1 MRAAIIGFAF
11 VTVLATSV
19 QAQEAPIVVVLF
31 TSQGCSSCPP
41 ADAFLTDL
49 AHQRRDVLPLAFHVI
64 YRDNLGWKDPYSLDA
79 ATARQREYARHFG
92 EDGVYTPQMVVDGT
106 KGFVGFSRAEGL
118 SAIAGAARKQIP
130 VSVTREAGSLLIM
143 VGAGVGKAQVL
154 LVGFDPTH
162 ETPVGRGE
170 NRGHTVAG
178 VQRCPFIGTDWR
190 LEWVGGDVAAEPAR
204 RGWLRRAAS
213 SRGRSHPRGRS
224 ASILTACRFFAE
236 TATGSRECWPGRASR
251 DPRDAFGFCCI
262 SRNEDRDRSGL
273 LHRLAFARGAGDPAS
288 GEHGHG

>member
-49 AHQRRDVLPLAFHVI
+49 AHQRRDVLPLAFHVT
-64 YRDNLGWKDPYSLDA
+64 YWDNLGWKDPYSLDA

-170 NRGHTVAG
+170 NRGHTLLESNVVRSLTPIGAWSGSAVTLRQSPPAG
-178 VQRCPFIGTDWR
+178 DGFAVLLQAEDGRILG
-190 LEWVGGDVAAEPAR
+190 AA
-204 RGWLRRAAS
+204 
-213 SRGRSHPRGRS
+213 
-224 ASILTACRFFAE
+224 
-236 TATGSRECWPGRASR
+236 
-251 DPRDAFGFCCI
+251 
-262 SRNEDRDRSGL
+262 
-273 LHRLAFARGAGDPAS
+273 RLAS
-288 GEHGHG
+288 